1 MAMAMNAI
9 LILLLTIIMTQ
20 ILNVAMTIIIFIEIM
35 SMTKDGLVIMTTTN
49 TMIIYCKIFS

>member
-1 MAMAMNAI
+1 MNAI